1 MLGSNINFQVFLYN
15 SNIMGTIIALVLI
28 LWVFSILGQTAT
40 GIFTPTKNKK
50 ENLLIKTTKSITSTL
65 VKETVKTTGKIAIG
79 AASYTGKYVKN
90 KLESPSTKFGGARFQ
105 KPNEIKHLLNSSYQG
120 LCLNTQQYTL
130 NLENSFKHL
139 LLSAP
144 SGMGKSTRF
153 VVSSILNQLDNGGSI
168 VVTDP
173 SSEVRML
180 TSGYAARQGYRV
192 KIINFSSPQTSLS
205 YNPIEYVSS
214 DREIANLANTL
225 ISSAFESTSGNVFW
239 NDSAA
244 SLIESLIR
252 LLKLPHNAS
261 YANLAN
267 VRHLLNNFGDGM
279 PLAPLFIHPSVPK
292 SLFSEFSAII
302 QQDPRVLQ
310 NIISTARTALKLFTD
325 SNICSLSSS
334 SSNPLDFT
342 TIREERTIIYIS
354 CNETE
359 IPHLRFFLKI
369 LYQQLFSFLTKELNP
384 AATPVYMYLDEFPA
398 MAIENI
404 DSILSIIR
412 KYRVS
417 CSIITQ
423 NTSQLKA
430 IYGADKAATI
440 INGAISSK
448 LFLAGLDI
456 DSSKEV
462 EQLLGTQTIE
472 AIDLWTQ
479 EKDAP
484 YPRAL
489 LLAQEIRT
497 LQKDEAIFVHANK
510 LPIKLKIS
518 AYYENSRLKQR
529 TEITPVQAPYSSLQP
544 VEWLPLLSIL
554 SSNTNSLQSDN
565 DPLSGISFDL

>member
-1 MLGSNINFQVFLYN
+1 
-15 SNIMGTIIALVLI
+15 MGIIITFILI
-28 LWVFSILGQTAT
+28 LWVLSVFGKTLT
-40 GIFTPTKNKK
+40 GVFAPTKNKK
-50 ENLLIKTTKSITSTL
+50 ESPLIKTTTSITSTL
-65 VKETVKTTGKIAIG
+65 VKETVKTTGKIALG
-79 AASYTGKYVKN
+79 AGTYTGKYVKN
-90 KLESPSTKFGGARFQ
+90 KLESPSTKFGAARFQ
-105 KPNEIKHLLNSSYQG
+105 EPHEITKLLNASHQG

-153 VVSSILNQLDNGGSI
+153 VVSSILNQLDSGGSI

-192 KIINFSSPQTSLS
+192 KIIDFSSPQTSLT
-205 YNPIEYVSS
+205 YNPMEYVSN

-225 ISSAFESTSGNVFW
+225 ISSAFETTAASAFW

-244 SLIESLIR
+244 ALIETLIR

-267 VRHLLNNFGDGM
+267 IRHLLNNFGDGIQ
-279 PLAPLFIHPSVPK
+279 LAPLFVHPSVPK
-292 SLFSEFSAII
+292 SLFSEFSAIV
-302 QQDPRVLQ
+302 QQDTRVLQ

-325 SNICSLSSS
+325 SGICALSSS
-334 SSNPLDFT
+334 TSDPLDFT
-342 TIREERTIIYIS
+342 SIREERTIIYIS
-354 CNETE
+354 CNEAE
-359 IPHLRFFLKI
+359 ISHLQFFLKI
-369 LYQQLFSFLTKELNP
+369 LYQQLFSFLTQKLNP
-384 AATPVYMYLDEFPA
+384 TATPVYMYLDEFPA

-417 CSIITQ
+417 CSVITQ

-430 IYGADKAATI
+430 IYGTDKATTI

-448 LFLAGLDI
+448 LFLAGLDMET
-456 DSSKEV
+456 SKEV

-472 AIDLWTQ
+472 TVDPWTQ
-479 EKDAP
+479 EKQAP

-497 LQKDEAIFVHANK
+497 LKKNEAIFVHANE

-518 AYYENSRLKQR
+518 AYYENPRLKQR
-529 TEITPVQAPYSSLQP
+529 TEITAVQTPSSSLQP
-544 VEWLPLLSIL
+544 VEFLPLPSIL
-554 SSNTNSLQSDN
+554 NPNTDSVQSD
-565 DPLSGISFDL
+565 DDLLSGVSFDL